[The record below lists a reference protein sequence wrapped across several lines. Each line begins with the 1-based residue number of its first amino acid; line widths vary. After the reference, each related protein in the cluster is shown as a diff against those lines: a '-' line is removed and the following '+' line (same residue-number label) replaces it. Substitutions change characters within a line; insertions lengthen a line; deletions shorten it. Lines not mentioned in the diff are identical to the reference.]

1 MKGKVKPKSKVKP
14 RKKTTKKKKRGTE
27 DARARRKYARGGR
40 IKAYTMGEAAGGKGF
55 PW

>member
-14 RKKTTKKKKRGTE
+14 KRKTKRKPKRIE
-27 DARARRKYARGGR
+27 
-40 IKAYTMGEAAGGKGF
+40 AYTMGEAAGGKGF